1 MSDLEAWIGVKE
13 DLRAAKMAQDR
24 PVYITLMNFL
34 DTDYKDLNTSFS
46 QGAESSSDFGSAGGG
61 AINESPAAAIA
72 PTPTMQNVTELQVS
86 DVKVGSGAEVKQGS
100 KASVLY
106 KGMLT
111 DGTVFDASSLHG
123 NTPFEFVVGAGMVI
137 KGWDQGLVGMKVG
150 GQRRL
155 VIPSTLGYGEQ
166 GMGPIPGGATLVFEV
181 ELLDV
186 K

>member
-1 MSDLEAWIGVKE
+1 MDSSSTNEKIGV
-13 DLRAAKMAQDR
+13 AAGVLIVVALVGGSWYAGFFPSQSAST
-24 PVYITLMNFL
+24 V
-34 DTDYKDLNTSFS
+34 TDAAVAE
-46 QGAESSSDFGSAGGG
+46 QGAAMQATVPADTST
-61 AINESPAAAIA
+61 NQPAATA

-86 DVKVGSGAEVKQGS
+86 DVKVGSGAEVKQGG

-137 KGWDQGLVGMKVG
+137 KGWDQGLMGMKVG

>member
-1 MSDLEAWIGVKE
+1 
-13 DLRAAKMAQDR
+13 
-24 PVYITLMNFL
+24 
-34 DTDYKDLNTSFS
+34 
-46 QGAESSSDFGSAGGG
+46 
-61 AINESPAAAIA
+61 
-72 PTPTMQNVTELQVS
+72 MQNVTELQVS